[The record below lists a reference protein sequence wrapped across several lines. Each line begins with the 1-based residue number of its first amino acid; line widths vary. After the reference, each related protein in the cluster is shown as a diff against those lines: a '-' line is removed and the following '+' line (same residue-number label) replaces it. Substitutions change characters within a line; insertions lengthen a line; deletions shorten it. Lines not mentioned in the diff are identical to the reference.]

1 MNKKQIENEKLRLMV
16 FESAKELGEKVDKHL
31 LDRYGIDSNEYT
43 FIVPI
48 RENFFSDGH
57 LKVEIDE
64 TVRGKNLF
72 LLTDIGNY
80 SITYKMHELI
90 NHASPNDLMAQLKD
104 GIGASNCH
112 AANINIIMPLLY
124 AGRQHRRNTR
134 ENLMCGMALRE
145 IDSINRIKSLI
156 TFDVHDQGVEHAIHN
171 MEFDNFYATNT
182 ILEQFIDDLSID
194 ELRNLVFVAPDNG
207 ATGRRNVYLNS
218 FNSDYINKEAGSFYK
233 ERNYN
238 TLVNGKYPVVKHE
251 YSGNQNLEGKTA
263 IVIDD
268 MISSGGSMFDVIN
281 SLKERNVSH
290 LYIITTFALF
300 TNGIDKFDE
309 YYNNNMFYGVYTTN
323 LSYIPKS
330 YQEKPWLH
338 VCDCSNMIAEIVYD
352 LHNDLSI
359 SELLK
364 DKSGPIKMLEKKFNN
379 NKKD

>member
-90 NHASPNDLMAQLKD
+90 NHASPNDLMVQLKD

-194 ELRNLVFVAPDNG
+194 ELKRLVFVAPDNG

-218 FNSDYINKEAGSFYK
+218 FNVDYIDKEAGSFYK

-251 YSGNQNLEGKTA
+251 YSGNQNLEGRTA

-268 MISSGGSMFDVIN
+268 MISSGGSMFDVIDA
-281 SLKERNVSH
+281 LKERNVSH

-309 YYNNNMFYGVYTTN
+309 YYNNNMFDGVYTTN

-338 VCDCSNMIAEIVYD
+338 VCDCSKMMAEIVYD

>member
-309 YYNNNMFYGVYTTN
+309 YYNNNMFDGVYTTN

-338 VCDCSNMIAEIVYD
+338 ICDCSKMMAQIVYNM
-352 LHNDLSI
+352 HNELSI
-359 SELLK
+359 SGLLK

-379 NKKD
+379 RNL

>member
-309 YYNNNMFYGVYTTN
+309 YYNNNMFDGVYTTN

-338 VCDCSNMIAEIVYD
+338 VCDCSKMMAEIVYD

-379 NKKD
+379 RNL

>member
-16 FESAKELGEKVDKHL
+16 FESAKELGEKLDEHL
-31 LDRYGIDSNEYT
+31 LNMYGINSDEYT

-90 NHASPNDLMAQLKD
+90 NHASPNDLMVQLKD
-104 GIGASNCH
+104 GIGACNCH

-268 MISSGGSMFDVIN
+268 MISSGGSMFDVIS

-300 TNGIDKFDE
+300 TEGIKKFDE
-309 YYNNNMFYGVYTTN
+309 YYNNNMFDGVYTTN

-338 VCDCSNMIAEIVYD
+338 ICDCSKMMAQIVYNM
-352 LHNDLSI
+352 HNELSI
-359 SELLK
+359 SGLLK

-379 NKKD
+379 RNL